1 MVKIDCLA
9 SFDQISAATGT
20 QAASPEG
27 AMSFSDVL
35 RNAVQEIETPE
46 AIEEISASA
55 STDSSEDVE
64 DAVVS
69 GVSDSAIQVIGQAND
84 LLEALESFAAQLASG
99 INTLKQVDPEVKRIE
114 DMAGEL
120 EQSLGSLDELDD
132 ELAGLV
138 RQVVTQSK
146 VEVMKFQRG
155 DYI

>member
-1 MVKIDCLA
+1 MVKIDNLA
-9 SFDQISAATGT
+9 SFDQITAATGT

-35 RNAVQEIETPE
+35 RNAVKEIETPE
-46 AIEEISASA
+46 AVSEIKNVSPAG
-55 STDSSEDVE
+55 STESVVEAGVSED
-64 DAVVS
+64 
-69 GVSDSAIQVIGQAND
+69 AILMLGQTSE
-84 LLEALESFAAQLASG
+84 LLEALEDFAAKLASG
-99 INTLKQVDPEVKRIE
+99 SYTLKQVDPEVTRIE

-120 EQSLGSLDELDD
+120 EQSLGSLDELDE

-138 RQVVTQSK
+138 RQVVTQTK